1 MTLKRSEKKP
11 SQKSSRL
18 AERSAQS
25 ARITNQA
32 LDVLLKLEA
41 EEIATLLPTR
51 FGLDLAPILR
61 PLPTELPHLDLHL
74 ERLDSVFE
82 LTDGSILHLEFQAR
96 LERGDLIRFLR
107 YGLALVEAY
116 EGRQVWT
123 VIVGGPGVR
132 QAPPSIDLGMIPY
145 RLTCVLLGDQ
155 DGEAVLI
162 RLQTLAVSGAPWS
175 ETDRLDLYLLLLMR
189 HRQGTETVAREGLAL
204 AEALPDADRP
214 RVIGA
219 ILSLAYHYEGRDIF
233 DRLVEGLM
241 ATKVWEK
248 QLVETLERGIERGIA
263 LGEERGIALGE
274 ERGLARGRAEERQA
288 LLRRLLEQ
296 RFGPIPPALEA
307 RIAASD
313 AEALAVLL
321 DRALV
326 TPTLA
331 DL

>member
-1 MTLKRSEKKP
+1 M
-11 SQKSSRL
+11 
-18 AERSAQS
+18 
-25 ARITNQA
+25 
-32 LDVLLKLEA
+32 LLKLEA

-61 PLPTELPHLDLHL
+61 PLPTEFPQLDLHL

-82 LTDGSILHLEFQAR
+82 LTDGNILHLEFQAR
-96 LERGDLIRFLR
+96 LERGDLIRFVR

-116 EGRQVWT
+116 EGRRVWT
-123 VIVGGPGVR
+123 VIVGGPGMR

-155 DGEAVLI
+155 DGEAVLVHL
-162 RLQTLAVSGAPWS
+162 RALAVSGASWS

-189 HRQGTETVAREGLAL
+189 HRRDTETVAREGLAL
-204 AEALPDADRP
+204 AEALPEADRP

-219 ILSLAYHYEGRDIF
+219 ILSLTYHYEGRDIF

-241 ATKVWEK
+241 ATKVWE
-248 QLVETLERGIERGIA
+248 QILADSVERGIERGIA

-274 ERGLARGRAEERQA
+274 ERGIARGEERGIARGRMEERQA

-296 RFGPIPPALEA
+296 RFGPIPPTLEA
-307 RIAASD
+307 RIAAAD
-313 AEALAVLL
+313 AEKLSALL

-326 TPTLA
+326 ASTLA